1 MARIT
6 VEDCLNKVENQYD
19 LVLLAKERTVQ
30 LNAGSKML
38 VEEDNDKRTIISLRE
53 IGDGKIQVNDLEQSA
68 IKRLRKE
75 PDEVEQL
82 EEAEEETN
90 DDFENLYKG
99 QISKSGIAILPP
111 KRTRRIPEIKKPS
124 LADEAL
130 SELKAEQPEI
140 KEENLET
147 EEATLELKEEAP
159 AQEAPAQEEIVHE
172 ETAQEE
178 PKSE

>member
-6 VEDCLNKVENQYD
+6 VEDCLEKVDNQYD

-30 LNAGSKML
+30 LNAGSPIL

-53 IGDGKIQVNDLEQSA
+53 IGDGKIEVKEIEESA

-75 PDEVEQL
+75 PDEVEQQ
-82 EEAEEETN
+82 EETEEETN

-99 QISKSGIAILPP
+99 QVSKSGVAILPS
-111 KRTRRIPEIKKPS
+111 KRTRRIPEVKKPS

-147 EEATLELKEEAP
+147 EEAPLELSEEAP
-159 AQEAPAQEEIVHE
+159 VEEE
-172 ETAQEE
+172 NKTE
-178 PKSE
+178 

>member
-6 VEDCLNKVENQYD
+6 VEDCLEKVDNQYD

-30 LNAGSKML
+30 LNAGSPML

-53 IGDGKIQVNDLEQSA
+53 IGDGKIDVKEVEASA

-75 PDEVEQL
+75 PDEIEQQ
-82 EEAEEETN
+82 EETEEETN

-99 QISKSGIAILPP
+99 QVSKSGVAILPS
-111 KRTRRIPEIKKPS
+111 KRTRRIPEVKKPS

-140 KEENLET
+140 KEENLDT
-147 EEATLELKEEAP
+147 EEAPLDLSEEAP
-159 AQEAPAQEEIVHE
+159 AEEE
-172 ETAQEE
+172 N
-178 PKSE
+178 KSE

>member
-6 VEDCLNKVENQYD
+6 VEDCLEKIDNQYD

-30 LNAGSKML
+30 LNAGSPML

-53 IGDGKIQVNDLEQSA
+53 IGDGKISVEELEDSA

-75 PDEVEQL
+75 PDESEHQ
-82 EEAEEETN
+82 EEIEEETN

-99 QISKSGIAILPP
+99 QISKSGVAILPS

-130 SELKAEQPEI
+130 SELKAAQPEI

-147 EEATLELKEEAP
+147 EEAPLELNEEAP
-159 AQEAPAQEEIVHE
+159 AEEE
-172 ETAQEE
+172 N
-178 PKSE
+178 KSE

>member
-6 VEDCLNKVENQYD
+6 VEDCLEKVDNQYD

-30 LNAGSKML
+30 LNAGSPML

-53 IGDGKIQVNDLEQSA
+53 IGDGKIDVKEVEASA

-75 PDEVEQL
+75 PDEIEQQ
-82 EEAEEETN
+82 EETEEETN

-99 QISKSGIAILPP
+99 QVSKSGVAILPS
-111 KRTRRIPEIKKPS
+111 KRTRRIPEVKKPS

-130 SELKAEQPEI
+130 SELKADQPEI
-140 KEENLET
+140 KEENLDT
-147 EEATLELKEEAP
+147 EEAPLELSEEAP
-159 AQEAPAQEEIVHE
+159 SEEE
-172 ETAQEE
+172 N
-178 PKSE
+178 KSAGPI

>member
-6 VEDCLNKVENQYD
+6 VEDCLEKVENQYD

-30 LNAGSKML
+30 LNAGSQIL

-53 IGDGKIQVNDLEQSA
+53 IGDGKVPVQELKESA

-75 PDEVEQL
+75 PDEIEQQ
-82 EEAEEETN
+82 EEIEEETN

-99 QISKSGIAILPP
+99 QISKSGVAILPS
-111 KRTRRIPEIKKPS
+111 KRTRRIPEVKKPS
-124 LADEAL
+124 LAEEAL

-140 KEENLET
+140 KEENLDT
-147 EEATLELKEEAP
+147 EETPLELSEEAP
-159 AQEAPAQEEIVHE
+159 V
-172 ETAQEE
+172 QEE